1 LAVIIER
8 HDKLDSKSEQYY
20 PTYTF
25 NSEHRDVVL
34 LEFEE
39 AQKIANGQTKVYGQV
54 TNILLAFV
62 TVLIPLFFNQDEQ
75 SDTTF
80 DLVKE
85 YSLFFSTII
94 FLFGALLLRYFVDL
108 QKQITINGRKV
119 VTLRTMLGLDY
130 GHIHLTLPHWRVEG
144 ATNPFV
150 IKYFNGWLMF
160 QSVPFWVLTISVNA
174 IWWLTTNDRP
184 TYVIPIVDTFVL
196 NIPWLT
202 GNIIIS
208 IAYLFVFR
216 RNLNDTHE
224 TSFLN
229 IGRFLAKA
237 IRFKL
242 IENFEY
248 TVYRAKLAVVEMSRL
263 NVNFES
269 VKSILVD
276 IEDNSFYTNKGV
288 SIKAILRGAIS
299 QCKPLRQAFRLIE
312 SGGSTITM
320 QLARTLF
327 IPSNQ
332 NKYLRKFFEIWIALW
347 LQRKFTKQ
355 EIINLYIVSVRYDYD
370 VMGISKAIKHF
381 YGNIKRKTLSPEE
394 SFVLVERLS
403 NITGTHRQ
411 ERVDYLMSKSTVNL
425 DENKVNNIY
434 QTLKGRGIIK
444 K

>member
-1 LAVIIER
+1 M
-8 HDKLDSKSEQYY
+8 DSKAEQYY

-25 NSEHRDVVL
+25 KPENRDVVL

-54 TNILLAFV
+54 TNILLAVV
-62 TVLIPLFFNQDEQ
+62 TVLIPLFFNQDKETNQ
-75 SDTTF
+75 TF
-80 DLVKE
+80 NFIKE
-85 YSLFFSTII
+85 NALFFSTII

-130 GHIHLTLPHWRVEG
+130 GHIHLTLPNWRVEG
-144 ATNPFV
+144 ATNPFA

-160 QSVPFWVLTISVNA
+160 QSMPFWVLTIGVNA

-184 TYVIPIVDTFVL
+184 AYPISINDKIL
-196 NIPWLT
+196 IYIPWLT
-202 GNIIIS
+202 GNAIIS

-229 IGRFLAKA
+229 IGRFLASL

-248 TVYRAKLAVVEMSRL
+248 TIYRAKLEVVEMSRL
-263 NVNFES
+263 NVNFENI
-269 VKSILVD
+269 KSILID
-276 IEDNSFYTNKGV
+276 IEDKSFYTNKGV
-288 SIKAILRGAIS
+288 SLKAIIRGSIS
-299 QCKPLRQAFRLIE
+299 QVKPFRKAFRLIE

-332 NKYLRKFFEIWIALW
+332 NKYLRKIFEIWIALW

-355 EIINLYIVSVRYDYD
+355 EILNLYIVSVRYDYG
-370 VMGISKAIKHF
+370 VMGLSKAIKHF
-381 YGNIKRKTLSPEE
+381 YGNIKRKTLTSEE

-403 NITGTHRQ
+403 NVTGTHRQ
-411 ERVDYLMSKSTVNL
+411 DRIDYLIAKSTVML
-425 DENKVNNIY
+425 DSNKINNIY
-434 QTLKGRGIIK
+434 QTLKGQGKIK

>member
-1 LAVIIER
+1 M
-8 HDKLDSKSEQYY
+8 DSKAEQYY

-25 NSEHRDVVL
+25 KPENRDVVL

-54 TNILLAFV
+54 TNILLAVV
-62 TVLIPLFFNQDEQ
+62 TVLIPLFFNQDKESNQ
-75 SDTTF
+75 TF
-80 DLVKE
+80 NFIKE
-85 YSLFFSTII
+85 NALFFSTII

-130 GHIHLTLPHWRVEG
+130 GHIHLTLPNWRVEG
-144 ATNPFV
+144 ATNPFA

-160 QSVPFWVLTISVNA
+160 QSMPFWVLTIGVNA

-184 TYVIPIVDTFVL
+184 AYPISINNTVIFS
-196 NIPWLT
+196 IPWLT
-202 GNIIIS
+202 GNIVIT
-208 IAYLFVFR
+208 IAYLYIFR
-216 RNLNDTHE
+216 RNLNDTQE

-229 IGRFLAKA
+229 IGRFLAKL

-242 IENFEY
+242 IDNFEY
-248 TVYRAKLAVVEMSRL
+248 TIYRAKLEVVEMSRL

-269 VKSILVD
+269 LKSILID
-276 IEDNSFYTNKGV
+276 IEDKSFYTNKGV
-288 SIKAILRGAIS
+288 SIKAIIRGSIS
-299 QCKPLRQAFRLIE
+299 QVKTLRKAFRLLE

-332 NKYLRKFFEIWIALW
+332 NKYLRKIFEIWIALW

-355 EIINLYIVSVRYDYD
+355 EILNLYIVSVRYDYG
-370 VMGISKAIKHF
+370 VMGLSKAIKHF
-381 YGNIKRKTLSPEE
+381 YGNLKRKTLTPEE

-403 NITGTHRQ
+403 NVTGTHRQ
-411 ERVDYLMSKSTVNL
+411 ERIDYLITKSTVKL
-425 DENKVNNIY
+425 DINKINNIY
-434 QTLKGRGIIK
+434 QALKGQGKIK

>member
-1 LAVIIER
+1 M
-8 HDKLDSKSEQYY
+8 DSKAEQYY

-25 NSEHRDVVL
+25 KPENRDVVL

-54 TNILLAFV
+54 TNILLAVV
-62 TVLIPLFFNQDEQ
+62 TILIPLFFNQDKETNQ
-75 SDTTF
+75 TF
-80 DLVKE
+80 NFVKE
-85 YSLFFSTII
+85 NALFFSTII

-108 QKQITINGRKV
+108 QKQITINGRKA

-130 GHIHLTLPHWRVEG
+130 GHIHLTLPNWRVEG
-144 ATNPFV
+144 ATNPFA

-160 QSVPFWVLTISVNA
+160 QSMPFWVLTIGVNA

-184 TYVIPIVDTFVL
+184 AYPISINNIEII

-202 GNIIIS
+202 GNIVIT
-208 IAYLFVFR
+208 IAYLYIFR

-229 IGRFLAKA
+229 IGRFLAKL

-248 TVYRAKLAVVEMSRL
+248 TIYRAKLEVVEMSRL
-263 NVNFES
+263 NVNFENLR
-269 VKSILVD
+269 SILVD
-276 IEDNSFYTNKGV
+276 IEDKSFFTNKGV
-288 SIKAILRGAIS
+288 SIKAIIRGSIS
-299 QCKPLRQAFRLIE
+299 QVKVLRKAFRLLE

-332 NKYLRKFFEIWIALW
+332 NKYLRKLFEIWIALW

-355 EIINLYIVSVRYDYD
+355 EILNLYIVSVRYDYG
-370 VMGISKAIKHF
+370 VMGLSKAIKHF
-381 YGNIKRKTLSPEE
+381 YGNLKRKTLTPEE

-411 ERVDYLMSKSTVNL
+411 ERIDYLIAKSTVKL
-425 DENKVNNIY
+425 DSNKINNIY
-434 QTLKGRGIIK
+434 QTLKGQGKIK

>member
-1 LAVIIER
+1 M
-8 HDKLDSKSEQYY
+8 DSKAEQYY

-25 NSEHRDVVL
+25 KPENRDIVL

-54 TNILLAFV
+54 TNILLAIV
-62 TVLIPLFFNQDEQ
+62 TILIPLFFNQDKETNQ
-75 SDTTF
+75 TF
-80 DLVKE
+80 NFIKE
-85 YSLFFSTII
+85 NALFFSTII

-119 VTLRTMLGLDY
+119 VTLRIMLGLDY
-130 GHIHLTLPHWRVEG
+130 GHIHLTLPNWRVEG
-144 ATNPFV
+144 ATNPFD

-160 QSVPFWVLTISVNA
+160 QSMPFWVLTIGVNA
-174 IWWLTTNDRP
+174 IWWLTTSDRP
-184 TYVIPIVDTFVL
+184 VYPFSINEKIFFS
-196 NIPWLT
+196 IPWLT
-202 GNIIIS
+202 GNIIITFVY
-208 IAYLFVFR
+208 IYVFR
-216 RNLNDTHE
+216 RNLNDTNE

-229 IGRFLAKA
+229 FGRFLAKV

-248 TVYRAKLAVVEMSRL
+248 TIYRAKLEVVEMSRL

-269 VKSILVD
+269 LKSILID
-276 IEDNSFYTNKGV
+276 IEDKNFYKNKGV
-288 SIKAILRGAIS
+288 SIKAIIRGGIS
-299 QCKPLRQAFRLIE
+299 QVKFFRKAFRLLE

-320 QLARTLF
+320 QLARTLL

-355 EIINLYIVSVRYDYD
+355 EILNLYIVSVRYENG
-370 VMGISKAIKHF
+370 VMGLSKAIKHF
-381 YGNIKRKTLSPEE
+381 YGNLKKKTLTPEE

-403 NITGTHRQ
+403 NITGTYRQ
-411 ERVDYLMSKSTVNL
+411 ERIDYLVAKSTLKL
-425 DENKVNNIY
+425 DNNKINNIY
-434 QTLKGRGIIK
+434 QTLKEKGKIK

>member
-1 LAVIIER
+1 
-8 HDKLDSKSEQYY
+8 LDSKAEQYY

-25 NSEHRDVVL
+25 KPENRDVVL

-54 TNILLAFV
+54 TNILLAVV
-62 TVLIPLFFNQDEQ
+62 TVLIPLFFNQDKESNQ
-75 SDTTF
+75 TF
-80 DLVKE
+80 NFIKE
-85 YSLFFSTII
+85 NALFFSTII

-130 GHIHLTLPHWRVEG
+130 GHIHLTLPNWRVEG
-144 ATNPFV
+144 ATNPFA

-160 QSVPFWVLTISVNA
+160 QSMPFWVLTIGVNA

-184 TYVIPIVDTFVL
+184 AYPISINNTVIFS
-196 NIPWLT
+196 IPWLT
-202 GNIIIS
+202 GNIVIT
-208 IAYLFVFR
+208 IAYLYIFR
-216 RNLNDTHE
+216 RNLNDTQE

-229 IGRFLAKA
+229 IGRFLAKL

-242 IENFEY
+242 IDNFEY
-248 TVYRAKLAVVEMSRL
+248 TIYRAKLEVVEMSRL

-269 VKSILVD
+269 LKSILID
-276 IEDNSFYTNKGV
+276 IEDKSFYTNKGV
-288 SIKAILRGAIS
+288 SIKAIIRGSIS
-299 QCKPLRQAFRLIE
+299 QVKTLRKAFRLLE

-332 NKYLRKFFEIWIALW
+332 NKYLRKIFEIWIALW

-355 EIINLYIVSVRYDYD
+355 EILNLYIVSVRYDYG
-370 VMGISKAIKHF
+370 VMGLSKAIKHF
-381 YGNIKRKTLSPEE
+381 YGNLKRKTLTPEE

-403 NITGTHRQ
+403 NVTGTHRQ
-411 ERVDYLMSKSTVNL
+411 ERIDYLITKSTVKL
-425 DENKVNNIY
+425 DINKINNIY
-434 QTLKGRGIIK
+434 QALKGQGKIK

>member
-1 LAVIIER
+1 M
-8 HDKLDSKSEQYY
+8 DSKAEQYY

-25 NSEHRDVVL
+25 KPEYRDVVL

-54 TNILLAFV
+54 TNILLAVV
-62 TVLIPLFFNQDEQ
+62 TILIPLFFNQDKE
-75 SDTTF
+75 TNKTF
-80 DLVKE
+80 NFINE
-85 YSLFFSTII
+85 NALFFSTII

-130 GHIHLTLPHWRVEG
+130 GHIHLTLPNWRVEG
-144 ATNPFV
+144 STNPFA

-160 QSVPFWVLTISVNA
+160 QSMPFWVLTIGVNA
-174 IWWLTTNDRP
+174 IWWLTTKDRSAYPISIND
-184 TYVIPIVDTFVL
+184 TTVFS
-196 NIPWLT
+196 IPWLT
-202 GNIIIS
+202 GNLIIT

-229 IGRFLAKA
+229 IGRFLANT
-237 IRFKL
+237 IRYKL

-248 TVYRAKLAVVEMSRL
+248 TIYRAKLEVFEMSRL

-269 VKSILVD
+269 LKSILVD
-276 IEDNSFYTNKGV
+276 IEDKSFYTNKGV
-288 SIKAILRGAIS
+288 SIKAIMRGSIS
-299 QCKPLRQAFRLIE
+299 QFKALRKAFRLIE

-332 NKYLRKFFEIWIALW
+332 NKYLRKIFEIWIALW

-355 EIINLYIVSVRYDYD
+355 EILNLYIVSVRYDFG
-370 VMGISKAIKHF
+370 VIGLSKAIKHF
-381 YGNIKRKTLSPEE
+381 YGNIKRKTLTAEE

-403 NITGTHRQ
+403 NVTGTYRQ
-411 ERVDYLMSKSTVNL
+411 ERVNYLIAKSTVQL
-425 DENKVNNIY
+425 DNNKINNIY
-434 QTLKGRGIIK
+434 QTLKGQGKIRK
-444 K
+444 

>member
-1 LAVIIER
+1 M
-8 HDKLDSKSEQYY
+8 DSKAEQYY

-25 NSEHRDVVL
+25 KPENRDVVL

-54 TNILLAFV
+54 TNILLAVV
-62 TVLIPLFFNQDEQ
+62 TVLIPLFFNQDKETSQ
-75 SDTTF
+75 TF
-80 DLVKE
+80 NFIKE
-85 YSLFFSTII
+85 NALFFSTII

-130 GHIHLTLPHWRVEG
+130 GHIHLTLPNWRVEG
-144 ATNPFV
+144 ATNPFA

-160 QSVPFWVLTISVNA
+160 QSMPFWVLTIGVNS

-184 TYVIPIVDTFVL
+184 AYPISINDTIIFS
-196 NIPWLT
+196 IPWLT

-229 IGRFLAKA
+229 IGRFLASV

-248 TVYRAKLAVVEMSRL
+248 TIYRAKLEVVEMSRL
-263 NVNFES
+263 NVDFENL
-269 VKSILVD
+269 KPILIA
-276 IEDNSFYTNKGV
+276 IEDKSFYTNKGV
-288 SIKAILRGAIS
+288 SIKAIIRGSIS
-299 QCKPLRQAFRLIE
+299 QVKPLRKAFRLIE

-355 EIINLYIVSVRYDYD
+355 EILNIYIVSVRYDYG
-370 VMGISKAIKHF
+370 VMGLSKAIKHF
-381 YGNIKRKTLSPEE
+381 YRNIKRKTLTPEE

-411 ERVDYLMSKSTVNL
+411 ERVDYLIAKSTVKL
-425 DENKVNNIY
+425 DNSKINNIY
-434 QTLKGRGIIK
+434 QTLKGQGKIK

>member
-1 LAVIIER
+1 M
-8 HDKLDSKSEQYY
+8 DSKAEQYY

-25 NSEHRDVVL
+25 KPENRDVVL

-54 TNILLAFV
+54 TNILLAIV
-62 TVLIPLFFNQDEQ
+62 TVLIPLFFNQDKETNQ
-75 SDTTF
+75 TF
-80 DLVKE
+80 NFIKE
-85 YSLFFSTII
+85 NALFFSTII
-94 FLFGALLLRYFVDL
+94 FLFGALILRYFVDL

-130 GHIHLTLPHWRVEG
+130 GHIHLTLPNWRVEG
-144 ATNPFV
+144 ATNPFA

-160 QSVPFWVLTISVNA
+160 QSMPFWVLTIGVNA

-184 TYVIPIVDTFVL
+184 AYAISIHNLEIFS
-196 NIPWLT
+196 IPWLI
-202 GNIIIS
+202 GNIAITITYVY
-208 IAYLFVFR
+208 IFR

-229 IGRFLAKA
+229 IGRFLAKL

-248 TVYRAKLAVVEMSRL
+248 TIYRAKLEVVEMSRL
-263 NVNFES
+263 NVNFENL
-269 VKSILVD
+269 KSILID
-276 IEDNSFYTNKGV
+276 IEDKSFYTNKGV
-288 SIKAILRGAIS
+288 SIKAIIRGSIS
-299 QCKPLRQAFRLIE
+299 QVKVLRKAFRLLE

-332 NKYLRKFFEIWIALW
+332 NKYLRKLFEIWIALW
-347 LQRKFTKQ
+347 LQRKFAKQ
-355 EIINLYIVSVRYDYD
+355 DILNLYIVSVRYDYG
-370 VMGISKAIKHF
+370 VMGLSKAIKHF
-381 YGNIKRKTLSPEE
+381 YGNLKRKTLTPEE

-411 ERVDYLMSKSTVNL
+411 ERIDYLIAKSTVKL
-425 DENKVNNIY
+425 DNNKINSIY
-434 QTLKGRGIIK
+434 QTLKAQGKIK

>member
-1 LAVIIER
+1 M
-8 HDKLDSKSEQYY
+8 DSKAEQYY

-25 NSEHRDVVL
+25 KPENRDVVL

-39 AQKIANGQTKVYGQV
+39 AQKIANGQTKVFGQV
-54 TNILLAFV
+54 TNILLAVV
-62 TVLIPLFFNQDEQ
+62 TVLIPLFFNQEKESNQ
-75 SDTTF
+75 TF
-80 DLVKE
+80 SFIKE
-85 YSLFFSTII
+85 NALFFSIII

-130 GHIHLTLPHWRVEG
+130 GHIHLTLPNWRVEG
-144 ATNPFV
+144 ATNPFA

-160 QSVPFWVLTISVNA
+160 QSMPFWVLTIGVNA
-174 IWWLTTNDRP
+174 IWWLTTNDRQA
-184 TYVIPIVDTFVL
+184 YPISINDTIYF

-202 GNIIIS
+202 GNILIT
-208 IAYLFVFR
+208 IAYLYVFR

-229 IGRFLAKA
+229 IGRFLASV

-242 IENFEY
+242 IGNFEY
-248 TVYRAKLAVVEMSRL
+248 TIYRAKLEVVEMSRL
-263 NVNFES
+263 NVNFENL
-269 VKSILVD
+269 KSILID
-276 IEDNSFYTNKGV
+276 IEDKSFYTNKGI
-288 SIKAILRGAIS
+288 SLKAIIRGSIS
-299 QCKPLRQAFRLIE
+299 QIKPLRKAFRLIE

-332 NKYLRKFFEIWIALW
+332 NKYLRKIFEIWIALW

-355 EIINLYIVSVRYDYD
+355 EVLNLYIVSVRYDYG
-370 VMGISKAIKHF
+370 VMGLSKAIKHF
-381 YGNIKRKTLSPEE
+381 FGNIKKKTLTPEE

-403 NITGTHRQ
+403 NVSGTHRQ
-411 ERVDYLMSKSTVNL
+411 KRIDYLMTKSNVQL
-425 DENKVNNIY
+425 DRNKINSIY
-434 QTLKGRGIIK
+434 QSLKLQGKIK

>member
-1 LAVIIER
+1 M
-8 HDKLDSKSEQYY
+8 DSKAEQYY

-25 NSEHRDVVL
+25 KPENRDVVL

-54 TNILLAFV
+54 TNILLAVV
-62 TVLIPLFFNQDEQ
+62 TILIPLFFNQDKETNQ
-75 SDTTF
+75 TF
-80 DLVKE
+80 NFVKE
-85 YSLFFSTII
+85 NALFFSTII

-130 GHIHLTLPHWRVEG
+130 GHIHLTLPNWRVEG
-144 ATNPFV
+144 ATNPFA

-160 QSVPFWVLTISVNA
+160 QSMPFWVLTIGVNA

-184 TYVIPIVDTFVL
+184 AFLISITDTIIFS
-196 NIPWLT
+196 IPWLT

-208 IAYLFVFR
+208 IAYLFIFR

-229 IGRFLAKA
+229 IGRFLANV

-248 TVYRAKLAVVEMSRL
+248 TIYRAKLEVVEMSRL
-263 NVNFES
+263 NVNFENL
-269 VKSILVD
+269 KSILID
-276 IEDNSFYTNKGV
+276 IEDKSFYTNKGV
-288 SIKAILRGAIS
+288 SIKAIIRGSIS
-299 QCKPLRQAFRLIE
+299 QVKQLRKAFRLIE

-355 EIINLYIVSVRYDYD
+355 EILNLYIVSVRYDYG
-370 VMGISKAIKHF
+370 VMGLSKAIKHF
-381 YGNIKRKTLSPEE
+381 YGNIKKKTLTPEE

-411 ERVDYLMSKSTVNL
+411 ERVDYLITKSTVKL
-425 DENKVNNIY
+425 DNNKINNIY
-434 QTLKGRGIIK
+434 QTLKGQGKIK

>member
-1 LAVIIER
+1 
-8 HDKLDSKSEQYY
+8 LDSKAEQYY

-25 NSEHRDVVL
+25 KPENRDVVL

-54 TNILLAFV
+54 TNILLAVV
-62 TVLIPLFFNQDEQ
+62 TILIPLFFNQDKETNQ
-75 SDTTF
+75 TF
-80 DLVKE
+80 NFVKE
-85 YSLFFSTII
+85 NALFFSTII

-130 GHIHLTLPHWRVEG
+130 GHIHLTLPNWRVEG
-144 ATNPFV
+144 ATNPFA

-160 QSVPFWVLTISVNA
+160 QSMPFWVLTIGVNA

-184 TYVIPIVDTFVL
+184 AFLISITDTIIFS
-196 NIPWLT
+196 IPWLT

-208 IAYLFVFR
+208 IAYLFIFR

-229 IGRFLAKA
+229 IGRFLANV

-248 TVYRAKLAVVEMSRL
+248 TIYRAKLEVVEMSRL
-263 NVNFES
+263 NVNFENL
-269 VKSILVD
+269 KSILID
-276 IEDNSFYTNKGV
+276 IEDKSFYTNKGV
-288 SIKAILRGAIS
+288 SIKAIIRGSIS
-299 QCKPLRQAFRLIE
+299 QVKQLRKAFRLIE

-355 EIINLYIVSVRYDYD
+355 EILNLYIVSVRYDYG
-370 VMGISKAIKHF
+370 VMGLSKAIKHF
-381 YGNIKRKTLSPEE
+381 YGNIKKKTLTPEE

-411 ERVDYLMSKSTVNL
+411 ERVDYLITKSTVKL
-425 DENKVNNIY
+425 DNNKINNIY
-434 QTLKGRGIIK
+434 QTLKGQGKIK

>member
-1 LAVIIER
+1 M
-8 HDKLDSKSEQYY
+8 DSKAEQYY

-25 NSEHRDVVL
+25 KPENRDVVL

-39 AQKIANGQTKVYGQV
+39 AQRIANGQTKVYGQV
-54 TNILLAFV
+54 TNILLAVV
-62 TVLIPLFFNQDEQ
+62 TVLIPLFFNQD
-75 SDTTF
+75 
-80 DLVKE
+80 KE
-85 YSLFFSTII
+85 NSQTINLIKENALFFSTII

-130 GHIHLTLPHWRVEG
+130 GHIHLTLPNWRVEG
-144 ATNPFV
+144 ATNPFA

-160 QSVPFWVLTISVNA
+160 QSMPFWVLTIGVNA
-174 IWWLTTNDRP
+174 IWWLTTSDRP
-184 TYVIPIVDTFVL
+184 AYPISINEKLFFS
-196 NIPWLT
+196 IPWLT
-202 GNIIIS
+202 GNIIITLVY
-208 IAYLFVFR
+208 IYVFR

-229 IGRFLAKA
+229 IGRFLAKV

-248 TVYRAKLAVVEMSRL
+248 TIYRAKLEVVEMSRL

-269 VKSILVD
+269 LKSILID
-276 IEDNSFYTNKGV
+276 IEDKNFYTNKGV
-288 SIKAILRGAIS
+288 SIKAIIRGSIS
-299 QCKPLRQAFRLIE
+299 QVKTLRKAFRLLE

-355 EIINLYIVSVRYDYD
+355 EILNLYIVSVRYDYG
-370 VMGISKAIKHF
+370 VMGLSKAIKHF
-381 YGNIKRKTLSPEE
+381 YGNLKRKTLTPEE

-403 NITGTHRQ
+403 NVTGTHRQ
-411 ERVDYLMSKSTVNL
+411 ERIDYLIAKSTVKL
-425 DENKVNNIY
+425 DNNKINNIY
-434 QTLKGRGIIK
+434 QTLKGQGKIK